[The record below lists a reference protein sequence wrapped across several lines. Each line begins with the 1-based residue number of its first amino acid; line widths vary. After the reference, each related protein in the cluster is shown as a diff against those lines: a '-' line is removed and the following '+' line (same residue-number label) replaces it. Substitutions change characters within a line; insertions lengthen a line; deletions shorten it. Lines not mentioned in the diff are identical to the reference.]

1 MTMEEMA
8 KLEEKG
14 GDDWT
19 DEKKAEYER
28 KVTGKILA
36 AAWRG
41 SKSEIQSVLRDV
53 CDRVL
58 NDRAVH
64 LNKRVER
71 AHALIM
77 IGTIF
82 KNVYTPTPR
91 VSPLALQANLGLS
104 LTTASQAERDPD
116 EEFPEGVF
124 EQLVADA
131 AKKESDKKDK
141 KGKAKEAETKKG
153 GKRSPG
159 KPKQATSEEEFNM
172 PKS

>member
-58 NDRAVH
+58 NDKSVK
-64 LNKRVER
+64 LEKRVER
-71 AHALIM
+71 AQALII
-77 IGTIF
+77 IGDIF
-82 KNVYTPTPR
+82 KA
-91 VSPLALQANLGLS
+91 VSIP
-104 LTTASQAERDPD
+104 
-116 EEFPEGVF
+116 
-124 EQLVADA
+124 
-131 AKKESDKKDK
+131 
-141 KGKAKEAETKKG
+141 
-153 GKRSPG
+153 
-159 KPKQATSEEEFNM
+159 
-172 PKS
+172 

>member
-1 MTMEEMA
+1 MNGRTR
-8 KLEEKG
+8 
-14 GDDWT
+14 
-19 DEKKAEYER
+19 KKAEYER

-53 CDRVL
+53 CDKVL
-58 NDRAVH
+58 NDKAVN

-82 KNVYTPTPR
+82 KN
-91 VSPLALQANLGLS
+91 
-104 LTTASQAERDPD
+104 AERDPD

-131 AKKESDKKDK
+131 AKKENDKKDK
-141 KGKAKEAETKKG
+141 KGKMKEAEAKKG
-153 GKRSPG
+153 AKDSPI
-159 KPKQATSEEEFNM
+159 KPKHMASDESSEEVKM
-172 PKS
+172 PRP

>member
-19 DEKKAEYER
+19 NEKKAEYER

-41 SKSEIQSVLRDV
+41 SKFEIQSVLRLLFLCRLLSTRINLFLLVFRDV
-53 CDRVL
+53 CDKVL
-58 NDRAVH
+58 YDKAVP
-64 LNKRVER
+64 LTKRVER

-82 KNVYTPTPR
+82 KNVCPSRPLL
-91 VSPLALQANLGLS
+91 SPIGM
-104 LTTASQAERDPD
+104 
-116 EEFPEGVF
+116 G
-124 EQLVADA
+124 
-131 AKKESDKKDK
+131 
-141 KGKAKEAETKKG
+141 
-153 GKRSPG
+153 
-159 KPKQATSEEEFNM
+159 
-172 PKS
+172 

>member
-1 MTMEEMA
+1 MA

-58 NDRAVH
+58 NDKNIK
-64 LNKRVER
+64 LEKRVER

-82 KNVYTPTPR
+82 KAVSTPW
-91 VSPLALQANLGLS
+91 
-104 LTTASQAERDPD
+104 
-116 EEFPEGVF
+116 
-124 EQLVADA
+124 
-131 AKKESDKKDK
+131 
-141 KGKAKEAETKKG
+141 
-153 GKRSPG
+153 
-159 KPKQATSEEEFNM
+159 
-172 PKS
+172 